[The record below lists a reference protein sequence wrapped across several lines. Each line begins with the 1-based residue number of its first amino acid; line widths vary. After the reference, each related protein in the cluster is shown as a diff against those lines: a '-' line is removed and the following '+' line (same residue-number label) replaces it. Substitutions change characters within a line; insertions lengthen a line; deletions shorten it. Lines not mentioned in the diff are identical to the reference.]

1 MDSIYGVYI
10 FDGMEAK
17 RRIRTYKIKDEDYEV
32 AQAKAAKTKKPLATR
47 IEEFVVK
54 YAGVE
59 RSSYFAAMGDDL
71 MKVSNK
77 KKK

>member
-1 MDSIYGVYI
+1 MK
-10 FDGMEAK
+10 AK
-17 RRIRTYKIKDEDYEV
+17 RKIRTYKITDDDYEV
-32 AQAKAAKTKKPLATR
+32 AQAKAAKTRKPLATR

-59 RSSYFAAMGDDL
+59 KSSYFAAMGNGL
-71 MKVSNK
+71 MKQSNK